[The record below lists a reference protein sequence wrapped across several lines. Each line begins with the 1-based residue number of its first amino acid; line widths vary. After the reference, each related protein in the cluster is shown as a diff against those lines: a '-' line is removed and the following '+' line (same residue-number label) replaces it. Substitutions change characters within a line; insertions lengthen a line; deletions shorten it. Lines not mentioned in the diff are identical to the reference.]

1 MAELIYLKPGERMP
15 EPPDDEPWLTVEAS
29 HDGRFFGSGY
39 GLSPSGEGVFYVSS
53 AESDLNLET
62 ATAAA
67 RDWASERGVP
77 RIWVQTT
84 PD

>member
-1 MAELIYLKPGERMP
+1 MVKLIYLTPGERMP
-15 EPPDDEPWLTVEAS
+15 ELPDHEPWLTVEAS
-29 HDGRFFGSGY
+29 DDGRFFGSGY
-39 GLSPSGEGVFYVSS
+39 GLSQSGEGVFYVSS
-53 AESDLNLET
+53 AESDLSLEA

-84 PD
+84 SN